1 MCDPEFQIVPGLM
14 FLIFTEM
21 HPSDSE
27 SRRASSCP
35 YLLKRT
41 ISKYIVITR
50 IDDYKEQTIQ

>member
-1 MCDPEFQIVPGLM
+1 MCDPEFSDCSWVDVSYFYRDAPKWIVSPDALQ
-14 FLIFTEM
+14 L
-21 HPSDSE
+21 
-27 SRRASSCP
+27 P